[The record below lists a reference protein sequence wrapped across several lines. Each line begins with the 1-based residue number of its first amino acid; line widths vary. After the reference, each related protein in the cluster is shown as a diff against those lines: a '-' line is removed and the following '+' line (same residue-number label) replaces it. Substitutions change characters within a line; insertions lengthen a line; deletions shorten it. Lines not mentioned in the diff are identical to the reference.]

1 MLGRDIRRSVL
12 NVDNKLA
19 ISIIKNL
26 VLNDRSKHIDTR
38 FHLIR
43 EYEANGQI
51 SVMFIGTEEQL
62 CDILTK
68 AISKIKFEG
77 LCKKLGLQKPSS

>member
-1 MLGRDIRRSVL
+1 VTKQRIVAMSSCEAEYIAATTASCQAVSLAWLLSEMLGRDIRRPVL
-12 NVDNKLA
+12 NVDNKSA
-19 ISIIKNL
+19 SSIIKNP

-51 SVMFIGTEEQL
+51 V
-62 CDILTK
+62 
-68 AISKIKFEG
+68 
-77 LCKKLGLQKPSS
+77 